1 MTVLVT
7 TPTGHIGS
15 QVLERLLEANV
26 PLRVFARNPGKL
38 EANVLGRVQAI
49 AGSSEDQ
56 NALERALE
64 GITSLLWVTPPDG
77 EGSVL
82 ENYTRFAEA
91 AVKAITASD
100 VERIVN
106 VSSGGKGLAR
116 DAGPISALHAVEDIL
131 NATGR
136 AIRHLR
142 CGNFMENYLYQ
153 VEGLKHGVLAYPMR
167 GDVAVPTV
175 ATRDIAAVAAG
186 WLTQDDWTGQEG
198 VGVHGP
204 QDLSF
209 EAAAAIL
216 ARVLNRPIRFQHLT
230 ADAYRAA
237 MRGYG
242 QSDTGIEEMLGMWAA
257 VESGIYR
264 AEPRTSETTTPTALE
279 GWAAQYLRPL
289 LNAESGSSH

>member
-15 QVLERLLEANV
+15 QVLERLFEANV
-26 PLRVFARNPGKL
+26 PLRVLARNPGKL
-38 EANVLGRVQAI
+38 DANLLSRVQAVT
-49 AGSSEDQ
+49 GSSDDPR
-56 NALERALE
+56 ALGRALE
-64 GITSLLWVTPPDG
+64 GVTGLLWVTPPDG

-82 ENYTRFAEA
+82 ENYAHFAQA
-91 AVKAITASD
+91 AAKAITASD
-100 VERIVN
+100 VERVVN

-153 VEGLKHGVLAYPMR
+153 VEGLKRGVLAYPMR

-175 ATRDIAAVAAG
+175 ATRDIAAVAVG
-186 WLTQDDWTGQEG
+186 WLTQSDWTGQEG
-198 VGVHGP
+198 VGVHGS

-209 EAAAAIL
+209 EATAAIL
-216 ARVLNRPIRFQHLT
+216 ARVLNRPIRFQYLS
-230 ADAYRAA
+230 ADAYRAT

-242 QSDTGIEEMLGMWAA
+242 QSDAGIEEMLGMWAA

-264 AEPRTSETTTPTALE
+264 AEPRTLETTTPTAFDD
-279 GWAAQYLRPL
+279 WAAQHLRPL
-289 LNAESGSSH
+289 LESGSSH